1 MRWQPGGN
9 LEPVRII
16 CETDWRQCI
25 QAILRYIW
33 TEIVTDVVDCLTT
46 ESSLWRIIAICII
59 CIMLLR
65 IFYVKRKW
73 VNRSTPS
80 KYILSRVGCKVD
92 DLELKI
98 NILTYKLQYGTW
110 PLPHQIQKSAL
121 KRQLRNLRLTLSTS
135 SDRKEWIKH
144 ILLSSSTSNTYLS
157 PPKLDSISVHHM
169 NKLFDT
175 KTGCFLSENQQD
187 VYPTDQ
193 SDIKSSKTSSV
204 ESIKKTNL
212 EGVHR
217 RGLSKSEN
225 LGESRSVTRQ
235 LSLLP
240 RKESDYFWK
249 KTRKQ
254 KRPRLSMS
262 RSKITACDK
271 YTESIVECKRFLK
284 ELKESNKK
292 LELNCSSSAITN
304 DSSSFYDSWTDE
316 KSSLH
321 AQTTDARNASRRC
334 EIIGEVKGTLVKVER
349 EKKDL
354 NIFMDI
360 SNGVQIDRIKSNG
373 LLSSLNS
380 NIRDDFSNSLTTDE
394 PKSILSQNNNV
405 IEMSQI
411 RLYQIKRKLE
421 SLDSILRA
429 YSMLDSCVTRNVERS
444 KEKNNE
450 IQAIYRN
457 VADTLDTIKL
467 EIENINETKRNK
479 ITFEVNP
486 KEYSDKML
494 QTTSSDYE
502 LFESIDSERSSSIS
516 MKSYNERLIE
526 DPLDLAI
533 AGKNQR
539 SEKRPIKT
547 DATFALSR
555 SNHVI
560 ILDQESL
567 LNDFRTQEEKELSG
581 YPVSLEIDE
590 DPSILSTNSS
600 QLEISKDSDLEN
612 KSTAMLIREALQCK
626 KELLSRVKLHKFY
639 SNVEVR
645 KEREETTEK
654 FEDVNTAWL
663 DTEKSFQSKLL
674 DIITEESTSSCTDKT
689 SRTYIFLQM
698 KQSSEMSDGS
708 SSSSNVE
715 IDNKKQKENIKNGK
729 ITSEMF
735 DSSKEAVPIVSSRYF
750 SFNDLSFPPKYQN
763 VILQEL
769 PSDSM
774 SSLPNRNE
782 SIKSTNSLQGKR
794 RYREVATWDD
804 DDDIDDGRKRH
815 CHRDGEK
822 KKLLISSKRLRR
834 AKSVPE
840 SFRKRETGNVRRN
853 INEVILK
860 TTRDVSC
867 TKSFEDAPNEENTI
881 PRKNE
886 NETITSF
893 GAEDL
898 LSWNRTTDS
907 SSAGSIKCQFTIDNG
922 SMTNLFSS
930 NDSNLEI
937 CKKYSS
943 SKERDGTVYGQD
955 LSLRRRPGMLS
966 FAQLKMNTLL
976 ADENDIF
983 KNPYFLGETT
993 LSEAT
998 CGETIELNLIPISVS
1013 IDSHESNLF
1022 AVTHGKIFDDLNKVS
1037 STLRISYNNDLEIG
1051 NVTEITE
1058 DDENDEIDKKESQ
1071 IIPDNRKSIVCISDR
1086 ATKLANNDGRKKVQ
1100 RKWVLNETK
1109 RSNITNSRSNVISQ
1123 KSSSYFTGDTSSSM
1137 SKADFESCRISESN
1151 VSTNSSLKEIDIQR
1165 DILESCIDSCIDFLL
1180 RKVETNNNESLQS
1193 IDVTSSECVSNDY
1206 ETSNKTSV
1214 SYIEAIDWKSSN
1226 EVDAMQIESNLKQ
1239 LKNKSEGFIFDGSI
1253 QYKKPPVV
1261 DEQNVKRNSRAINS
1275 NWSKCKKTNVDT
1287 KSKDSIKSE
1296 RPTYSRR
1303 NITSNNSQVRIKSN
1317 LSIIGDKDNAPNS
1330 TRSYNARP
1338 NSYNLSE
1345 ERSRSYAGCYKNDF
1359 SSRSAVFPQC
1369 EDRRSTTE
1377 EGKKGKT
1384 KFGKTETHSNHALP
1398 TPKSFSKSC
1407 IPILKSRLDARKTEH
1422 ICRPKSPMR
1431 GPLTMT
1437 GLCRDKINNNDENV
1451 NEVNP
1456 IPTEGSSVNKKES
1469 QQHLDNS
1476 KTLETRFKTG
1486 SSKENTNVIDEN
1498 YGNNASRERTII
1510 YVNIINHYDHNVTR
1524 ILDPE
1529 KFLEYTSKGAPIAQN
1544 VNESDAKLENDASS
1558 SSVIMAQEKD
1568 TLPKLVT
1575 IVSSVANE
1583 ANNDENDSNGTSD
1596 RHVFTGTSKNF
1607 WFVTIHQ
1614 KEMEVSVKPSVTDT
1628 STSTSDFLKINETM
1642 PLHEH
1647 QIFGMPKELTNEE
1660 YSYLFEIL
1668 TRKQNLGHL
1677 KEIENLCHRLRLGNK
1692 NLE

>member
-16 CETDWRQCI
+16 CETNWRQCM
-25 QAILRYIW
+25 QAILRYVW

-46 ESSLWRIIAICII
+46 ESTLP
-59 CIMLLR
+59 
-65 IFYVKRKW
+65 
-73 VNRSTPS
+73 TPS

-110 PLPHQIQKSAL
+110 PLPHQIQNSTL
-121 KRQLRNLRLTLSTS
+121 KKQLRNLRLTLSTS
-135 SDRKEWIKH
+135 NDRKEWIKH
-144 ILLSSSTSNTYLS
+144 ILLSSTSNAYLS
-157 PPKLDSISVHHM
+157 ASKLDSISVHRM
-169 NKLFDT
+169 NKSFDA
-175 KTGCFLSENQQD
+175 KTGYFLPEKQQN
-187 VYPTDQ
+187 VYATDQ
-193 SDIKSSKTSSV
+193 SDIKSWKTSSV
-204 ESIKKTNL
+204 ESIKKTNP

-240 RKESDYFWK
+240 RKDSDYFWK

-254 KRPRLSMS
+254 KRPRVSMS

-304 DSSSFYDSWTDE
+304 DSSSFQESWTDE

-354 NIFMDI
+354 NVFMDI
-360 SNGVQIDRIKSNG
+360 SNGLQIDRIKSNG

-380 NIRDDFSNSLTTDE
+380 SIHDDLSNNLTMDE
-394 PKSILSQNNNV
+394 PTCILSQNNNV

-421 SLDSILRA
+421 SLDNVLRA
-429 YSMLDSCVTRNVERS
+429 YSMLDSCVTRNAERS

-450 IQAIYRN
+450 IQAIYQN
-457 VADTLDTIKL
+457 LVDTLDAIKL
-467 EIENINETKRNK
+467 GIENINKTKRNK
-479 ITFEVNP
+479 ISFEVNA

-502 LFESIDSERSSSIS
+502 LFESIDSEGNSSIS
-516 MKSYNERLIE
+516 MKSYTERLIE
-526 DPLDLAI
+526 HPLDSAI
-533 AGKNQR
+533 VGKNQR
-539 SEKRPIKT
+539 SEKRSIKT

-567 LNDFRTQEEKELSG
+567 LNDFQTQDKKELSSF
-581 YPVSLEIDE
+581 PVSLEIDE

-612 KSTAMLIREALQCK
+612 ESTAMLIREALQCK

-654 FEDVNTAWL
+654 NFKDVDAAWL

-708 SSSSNVE
+708 SSSSNME
-715 IDNKKQKENIKNGK
+715 IDDEKQEDDNTKNEK
-729 ITSEMF
+729 ITSETCN
-735 DSSKEAVPIVSSRYF
+735 SSKEALPIVSSQYF
-750 SFNDLSFPPKYQN
+750 SFNDLSILPKYQN
-763 VILQEL
+763 IVFRKL
-769 PSDSM
+769 PSDSK
-774 SSLPNRNE
+774 SSLAKKDK

-794 RYREVATWDD
+794 PYREVLATWDD
-804 DDDIDDGRKRH
+804 DDIDDDRKRH
-815 CHRDGEK
+815 CHRDDEEK
-822 KKLLISSKRLRR
+822 NRLTSSKRLRKAR
-834 AKSVPE
+834 SMPE
-840 SFRKRETGNVRRN
+840 SFRKRGTNNVRRN
-853 INEVILK
+853 INEVTLK
-860 TTRDVSC
+860 TMRNINSMEWFGDTGND
-867 TKSFEDAPNEENTI
+867 EDTVL
-881 PRKNE
+881 RKNE
-886 NETITSF
+886 NEGIISF
-893 GAEDL
+893 GTDDL
-898 LSWNRTTDS
+898 LSWNRITDS
-907 SSAGSIKCQFTIDNG
+907 SSGGSIKYQFTIDNG

-930 NDSNLEI
+930 KDSNLEI

-943 SKERDGTVYGQD
+943 NKEKDETVYNQD

-976 ADENDIF
+976 TDENDIF
-983 KNPYFLGETT
+983 KNPYFLGEKT

-1013 IDSHESNLF
+1013 IDSHESNLL
-1022 AVTHGKIFDDLNKVS
+1022 AVTRSKIFDDLNKVS
-1037 STLRISYNNDLEIG
+1037 STLRISYKNDLETG
-1051 NVTEITE
+1051 NVTEII
-1058 DDENDEIDKKESQ
+1058 ENDENVEPDKKEIQ
-1071 IIPDNRKSIVCISDR
+1071 KIPDNGKSIVYISDR
-1086 ATKLANNDGRKKVQ
+1086 AMELADRNNDERKKVQ
-1100 RKWVLNETK
+1100 RKWLFNETK
-1109 RSNITNSRSNVISQ
+1109 RSNNVTSSRSNVITQ

-1137 SKADFESCRISESN
+1137 SKIDFESCRISKSN
-1151 VSTNSSLKEIDIQR
+1151 ISTNSSFKEINIQN
-1165 DILESCIDSCIDFLL
+1165 DILESCIDSCINLL
-1180 RKVETNNNESLQS
+1180 RKVETDKNESLQS
-1193 IDVTSSECVSNDY
+1193 IDVTSSECASNDN

-1214 SYIEAIDWKSSN
+1214 SYIEANDCKSTN
-1226 EVDAMQIESNLKQ
+1226 EVFVQKESNVKQ

-1253 QYKKPPVV
+1253 QYKKPPV
-1261 DEQNVKRNSRAINS
+1261 DEQSVKRNSRAINS
-1275 NWSKCKKTNVDT
+1275 NWTKYKKSNIDT
-1287 KSKDSIKSE
+1287 KSKDSIKIE
-1296 RPTYSRR
+1296 RGTCSKR
-1303 NITSNNSQVRIKSN
+1303 NLTSNNSQLQIKSN
-1317 LSIIGDKDNAPNS
+1317 LSIIDGKDNAPNT
-1330 TRSYNARP
+1330 TRSYTRP
-1338 NSYNLSE
+1338 NSCNLSQ
-1345 ERSRSYAGCYKNDF
+1345 ERSRPHASSCKNDL
-1359 SSRSAVFPQC
+1359 SSRSAVFSQC
-1369 EDRRSTTE
+1369 DDRRSTKE
-1377 EGKKGKT
+1377 EAKKDKA
-1384 KFGKTETHSNHALP
+1384 KFGKTETHSNHALS

-1407 IPILKSRLDARKTEH
+1407 IPILKSRLDARRMEY

-1437 GLCRDKINNNDENV
+1437 GLYRDKINNNDENV
-1451 NEVNP
+1451 NEVNV
-1456 IPTEGSSVNKKES
+1456 IPTEGTSMNKKEL

-1476 KTLETRFKTG
+1476 KTFETRFKTG
-1486 SSKENTNVIDEN
+1486 SSKESTNVIDEN
-1498 YGNNASRERTII
+1498 CSNNASRERTII
-1510 YVNIINHYDHNVTR
+1510 YVNIINHHDHNVTR

-1529 KFLEYTSKGAPIAQN
+1529 KFLEFTRKGVLVAQN
-1544 VNESDAKLENDASS
+1544 VNELDAKLENNASS

-1575 IVSSVANE
+1575 IVSSVTNE
-1583 ANNDENDSNGTSD
+1583 ADNDENDSNGTSS
-1596 RHVFTGTSKNF
+1596 RHVFTGTLKNF

-1628 STSTSDFLKINETM
+1628 STSMSDFLKISETM
-1642 PLHEH
+1642 PVHEH
-1647 QIFGMPKELTNEE
+1647 QIFGMPKELSNEE

-1677 KEIENLCHRLRLGNK
+1677 KEIENLCQRLRLGNK